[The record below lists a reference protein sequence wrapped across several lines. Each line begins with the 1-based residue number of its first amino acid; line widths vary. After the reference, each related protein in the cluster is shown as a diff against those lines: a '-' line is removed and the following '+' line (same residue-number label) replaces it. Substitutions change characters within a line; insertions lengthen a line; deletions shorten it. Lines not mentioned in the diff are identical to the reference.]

1 MLRRFLLL
9 CLLPFLFFGTP
20 AFANCIGQDMLS
32 ELRADDPEGID
43 AMFARAHAIPNAQGR
58 FWKVERDGVAPSHLF
73 GTFHASEV
81 VDQVPDAVWQALDV
95 ARVAVFELSQEE
107 QDAMNARITSDP
119 TFTMDLSA
127 PPLLNKLSEGQRRT
141 LSEAF
146 QARGLPV
153 EAANQMRPWL
163 LASLLGFPACH
174 LRAAAAGAQ
183 VLDNV
188 MVERAEANGAATE
201 GLETYEGAL
210 AGFSGFDRDQ
220 LIKVLVADDAL
231 MKREEDIYRTSALL
245 YEAGETAAINEFS
258 IWLAERQNLDFDPR
272 AFNESFMKNLLDGR
286 NQNWMPALM
295 QHLNGGKAFVGV
307 GALHLPGEAGLI
319 ELLRAEG
326 YTVTRLD

>member
-1 MLRRFLLL
+1 MLRRLLPL
-9 CLLPFLFFGTP
+9 SLLPFLFFATP
-20 AFANCIGQDMLS
+20 ALANCIGQDMLP
-32 ELRADDPEGID
+32 ELKADDPEGFD
-43 AMFARAHAIPNAQGR
+43 AMFVRAHAFPNPQGR
-58 FWKVERDGVAPSHLF
+58 FWKIERDGVAPSHLF

-81 VDQVPDAVWQALDV
+81 VDQVPDPVWQALDN
-95 ARVAVFELSQEE
+95 ARVAVFELSEEE
-107 QDAMNARITSDP
+107 QEAMNARMMSDP

-127 PPLLNKLSEGQRRT
+127 PPLLNELTDGQRRT
-141 LSEAF
+141 LSAAF

-174 LRAAAAGAQ
+174 LRAAAAGAK

-188 MVERAEANGAATE
+188 MVERADAKGAATE

-210 AGFSGFDRDQ
+210 AGFSGFDRDE
-220 LIKVLVADDAL
+220 LIKVLVADDEL
-231 MKREEDIYRTSALL
+231 MKREEDVYRTSALL

-258 IWLAERQNLDFDPR
+258 IWLAERQNLDFAPR
-272 AFNESFMKNLLDGR
+272 AFNESLMKNLLDGR
-286 NQNWMPALM
+286 NRNWMPALM
-295 QHLNGGKAFVGV
+295 QHLNGGNAFIGV

-326 YTVTRLD
+326 YKITRLD